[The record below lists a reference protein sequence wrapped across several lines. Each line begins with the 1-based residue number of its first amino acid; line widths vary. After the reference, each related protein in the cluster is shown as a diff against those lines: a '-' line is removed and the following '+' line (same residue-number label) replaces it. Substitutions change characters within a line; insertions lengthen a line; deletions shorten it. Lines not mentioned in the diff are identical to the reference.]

1 MFQWIINFG
10 KKNKGTT
17 SSQTYSTNKQQEGEK
32 PMAEQPTF
40 TDKERNLFIDTVFER
55 ELGIVTARN
64 VADLRSKTDIFANDN
79 IIEIEK
85 VSNKQ
90 GTTRVNVFV
99 VSYEDLAGNEKSAY
113 IPTI

>member
-1 MFQWIINFG
+1 
-10 KKNKGTT
+10 
-17 SSQTYSTNKQQEGEK
+17 
-32 PMAEQPTF
+32 MAEQATF

-55 ELGIVTARN
+55 ELGIVTASS
-64 VADLRSKTDIFANDN
+64 VADLRSKEDIFANDST
-79 IIEIEK
+79 IEIEK

-90 GTTRVNVFV
+90 GTTKVSVFV

>member
-1 MFQWIINFG
+1 MPEN
-10 KKNKGTT
+10 
-17 SSQTYSTNKQQEGEK
+17 
-32 PMAEQPTF
+32 ATF

-55 ELGIVTARN
+55 ELGIKTATS
-64 VADLRSKTDIFANDN
+64 VADLRSKTDIFAGDN
-79 IIEIEK
+79 NINIEK

-90 GTTRVNVFV
+90 GTTKVSLFV